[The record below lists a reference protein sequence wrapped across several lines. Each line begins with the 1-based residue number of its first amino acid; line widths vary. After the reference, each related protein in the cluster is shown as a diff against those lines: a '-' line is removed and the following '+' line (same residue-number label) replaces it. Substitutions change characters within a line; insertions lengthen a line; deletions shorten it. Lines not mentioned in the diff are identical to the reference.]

1 MISPRS
7 LAFVTSILATF
18 LAYAYIISPDFVQQA
33 FFTSVAYLNISST
46 SIFKSSAHT
55 SQPSQ
60 AAPMAPQ
67 SISRSVTKKVYAA
80 ETPEGSGVTVRRS
93 IGSMS
98 LRNLSPFLM
107 QVGSLSVSPSTV
119 QVNFSLN
126 DSYSLTPGSGFPDHP
141 HRGQATVTYMIEG
154 SSQHEDS
161 AGHKGKLGPGDV
173 QWMIAGK
180 GIVHAEMPLFLP
192 DEPNPMGMQL
202 WIDLPKEHKMTA
214 PTYQELSRNE
224 IPTAFPEGSDGPVQ
238 VKVISGKS
246 FGVESPVKHLGGCW
260 YMDFQFKAGDVTV
273 FQDLP
278 AGWTAFLYILKG
290 SLKVNGS
297 ESHEQFH
304 TLVLSSESSENGV
317 SITSTSPDS
326 RAVLIA
332 GEPLDQTVF
341 QYGPFVMTT
350 REEVQQ
356 TLMDYSTGKNGFENA
371 HIWKSKIGASL
382 M

>member
-1 MISPRS
+1 MAS
-7 LAFVTSILATF
+7 
-18 LAYAYIISPDFVQQA
+18 Q
-33 FFTSVAYLNISST
+33 SV
-46 SIFKSSAHT
+46 
-55 SQPSQ
+55 
-60 AAPMAPQ
+60 
-67 SISRSVTKKVYAA
+67 SRTVTKKVYAA
-80 ETPEGSGVTVRRS
+80 ETPEGAGAVVRRS
-93 IGSMS
+93 IGSMT
-98 LRNLSPFLM
+98 LRNLSPL
-107 QVGSLSVSPSTV
+107 SLT
-119 QVNFSLN
+119 

-161 AGHKGKLGPGDV
+161 AGHKGRLGPGDV
-173 QWMIAGK
+173 QWMIAGR
-180 GIVHAEMPLFLP
+180 GIVHAEVSECRVTKSLSNLTSNKMPLFLP

-224 IPTAFPEGSDGPVQ
+224 IPTSFPEGPDGPVQ

-260 YMDFQFKAGDVTV
+260 YMDFQFKASETTV

-278 AGWTAFLYILKG
+278 AGWTAFLYSKSQRLPLTVDSSAPVLKG

-297 ESHEQFH
+297 ESYEQFH
-304 TLVLSSESSENGV
+304 TLVLSSEKSEDGV
-317 SITSTSPDS
+317 AITSTSPDA

-332 GEPLDQTVF
+332 GEPLDQPVF

-371 HIWKSKIGASL
+371 HIWKSKIGTSL

>member
-1 MISPRS
+1 MFSSRS
-7 LAFVTSILATF
+7 LAFVSSVLAVF
-18 LAYAYIISPDFVQQA
+18 LAYAYIISPEHVQQA
-33 FFTSVAYLNISST
+33 FFSSVAYLNST
-46 SIFKSSAHT
+46 GSNLLSYTRQT
-55 SQPSQ
+55 STAPVT
-60 AAPMAPQ
+60 APMATQ
-67 SISRSVTKKVYAA
+67 STSRSITKKVYAA
-80 ETPEGSGVTVRRS
+80 ETPEGSGAVVRRS

-107 QVGSLSVSPSTV
+107 LDH
-119 QVNFSLN
+119 FHLA
-126 DSYSLTPGSGFPDHP
+126 PGSGFPDHP

-161 AGHKGKLGPGDV
+161 AGHKGRLGPGDV

-202 WIDLPKEHKMTA
+202 WIDLPKEHKMTD
-214 PTYQELSRNE
+214 PTYQELSRTE
-224 IPTAFPEGSDGPVQ
+224 IPSAFPEGPDGPVE

-260 YMDFQFKAGDVTV
+260 YMDFQFKAGDVSV

-278 AGWTAFLYILKG
+278 SGWTAFLYILKG
-290 SLKVNGS
+290 SLKVNNS

-304 TLVLSSESSENGV
+304 TLVLSSETSENGV
-317 SITSTSPDS
+317 AITSTSPDT

-356 TLMDYSTGKNGFENA
+356 TLLDYSTGKNGFENA